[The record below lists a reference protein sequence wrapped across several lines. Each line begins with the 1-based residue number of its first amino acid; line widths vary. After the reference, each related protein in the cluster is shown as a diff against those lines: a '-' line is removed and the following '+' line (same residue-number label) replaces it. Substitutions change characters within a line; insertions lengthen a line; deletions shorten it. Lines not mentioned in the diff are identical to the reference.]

1 MPLDNK
7 KKGLRELLTGRAK
20 GSAPKDASR
29 SQLPLALPSP
39 PPPSPSVNPFAP
51 ANLKKRKK
59 DKEVVKEGEVVPL
72 DEGVPPKLP
81 KTAKGNGRASSIE
94 SKESEPLAEVRPPN
108 QAWNPRLELDGAAI
122 PWNSS
127 IRELQ
132 RGEL

>member
-7 KKGLRELLTGRAK
+7 KKGLRELLAGRAK
-20 GSAPKDASR
+20 GLAPKDASR
-29 SQLPLALPSP
+29 SQLPPTLPLTP
-39 PPPSPSVNPFAP
+39 PPPSLVNLFTPT
-51 ANLKKRKK
+51 NLKKRKK

-81 KTAKGNGRASSIE
+81 KTTKGKGRVSSIE

-122 PWNSS
+122 PWNFS
-127 IRELQ
+127 IRE